1 MLKRRIIPCL
11 DVRDGRTVKG
21 VQFKGIRDA
30 GDPLRLAHAYSE
42 QGADELVLLDIS
54 ATLEGRAAML
64 DLVTAVA
71 REVRIPFTVGG
82 GIRVLEDVGRLLDAG
97 ADKVSINSAALARP
111 QLIGEV
117 AGRYGS
123 QCCVV
128 ALDVGPGTGARTV
141 YTRGGTRDTGIDA
154 LQWAVEAVARG
165 AGELLVTSM
174 TADGTLQGFDLPLM
188 RALDQAVNVPLIASG
203 GAGNADHFAELFA
216 TTGVEAGLA
225 ASIFHDGLLP
235 IPELKRT
242 LKSQQLPIR

>member
-21 VQFKGIRDA
+21 VQFRGIRDA
-30 GDPLRLAHAYSE
+30 GDPLRLAHDYSE

-82 GIRVLEDVGRLLDAG
+82 GIRVLDDVGRLLDAG
-97 ADKVSINSAALARP
+97 ADKVSINSAALVRP

-128 ALDVGPGTGARTV
+128 ALDVGSGIGARTV
-141 YTRGGTRDTGIDA
+141 YTHGGTRDTGKDA
-154 LQWAVEAVARG
+154 LQWAVEAVACG

-188 RALDQAVNVPLIASG
+188 RALDQAVNVPLVASG
-203 GAGNADHFAELFA
+203 GAGKADHFAELFA

-235 IPELKRT
+235 IPELKNT